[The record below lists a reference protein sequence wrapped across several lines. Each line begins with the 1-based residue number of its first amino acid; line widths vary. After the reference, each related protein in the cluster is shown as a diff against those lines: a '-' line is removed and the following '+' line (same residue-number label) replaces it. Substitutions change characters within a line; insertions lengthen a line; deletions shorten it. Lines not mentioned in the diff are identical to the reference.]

1 MTTYSWTFST
11 LCAYVEKAGESD
23 VVYRVDWV
31 FSGVDEAGYSAR
43 AAGNSMCDYEAGDPF
58 IPLSDLEQSDVQG
71 WVTTSLG
78 ADEIAALT
86 ASIDTQIAV
95 LANPTEK
102 VVRVM
107 PWSSDAAE
115 GDIAL

>member
-31 FSGVDEAGYSAR
+31 YRGVDEAG
-43 AAGNSMCDYEAGDPF
+43 NPF
-58 IPLSDLEQSDVQG
+58 ISFSDLEQSDVQG

-86 ASIDTQIAV
+86 AKIDTQIAGLV
-95 LANPTEK
+95 TPTEL

-107 PWSSDAAE
+107 PWS
-115 GDIAL
+115 

>member
-11 LCAYVEKAGESD
+11 LCAYVDKAGESD

-31 FSGVDEAGYSAR
+31 YSGVDEAGYSAR
-43 AAGNSMCDYEAGDPF
+43 AAGTSACDYEAGDPF
-58 IPLSDLEQSDVQG
+58 IPFSDLEQSDVQG

-78 ADEIAALT
+78 ADEVAALT
-86 ASIDTQIAV
+86 AKIDTQIAALV
-95 LANPTEK
+95 TPTEL

-107 PWSSDAAE
+107 PWS
-115 GDIAL
+115 